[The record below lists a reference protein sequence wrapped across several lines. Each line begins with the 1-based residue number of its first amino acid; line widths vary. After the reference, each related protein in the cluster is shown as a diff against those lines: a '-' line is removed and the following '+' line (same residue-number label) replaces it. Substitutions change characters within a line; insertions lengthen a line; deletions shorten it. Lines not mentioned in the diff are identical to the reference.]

1 MNQPLRTA
9 RLFSKF
15 GIIQAGTHKLNFA
28 YDDDAA
34 AAVSSRVV
42 RLEGG
47 GRGGGGRIY
56 KACRCVSNGGSPV
69 TR

>member
-9 RLFSKF
+9 RLFSKL

-28 YDDDAA
+28 CDDDE

-42 RLEGG
+42 RLEVG
-47 GRGGGGRIY
+47 GRGGGAVY
-56 KACRCVSNGGSPV
+56 TKHAAV
-69 TR
+69 

>member
-9 RLFSKF
+9 RLFSKL

-28 YDDDAA
+28 YDDHD

-42 RLEGG
+42 RLDGG
-47 GRGGGGRIY
+47 GRGGSIY